1 MITKEEKYIKCKYAY
16 DKGYRYNPHTGMV
29 IGIRY
34 KEINTINGK
43 GYVNFQF
50 QMNGKVASL
59 LAHQFAWFCV
69 NNEIANEIDHINGI
83 KTDNRIENLRSVTHQ
98 QNMWNVSK
106 AKGYGFHKNIKKY
119 MAYISINRKLKHLG
133 YYENEI
139 DARNAY
145 INAKQQLHKI

>member
-1 MITKEEKYIKCKYAY
+1 MTKEEKYNKCKCAY
-16 DKGYRYNPHTGMV
+16 DRGYRYNHITGMITGV
-29 IGIRY
+29 RG
-34 KEINTINGK
+34 KEINTLNGR

-50 QMNGKVASL
+50 KMNGNYTSI
-59 LAHQFAWFCV
+59 LAHQFAWFCMH
-69 NNEIANEIDHINGI
+69 NEIANEIDHINGD

-119 MAYISINRKLKHLG
+119 MAYISINRKMKHLG

-145 INAKQQLHKI
+145 LKAKKQIHKI